1 MKIAPGIHRIGGNSM
16 INAYLV
22 EQAGEV
28 TIIDA
33 GLPGYYG
40 EIDRELAAMGRA
52 PADVRALVLT
62 HGHSDHIGF
71 AERLRRERA
80 VPCRFTKPTLR
91 WRGARC
97 RTRRRASA
105 RSNSGPCSAS
115 CGSRCCTAGFAP
127 PSCTRS
133 RPSATGQLWTCRA
146 ARGSS

>member
-1 MKIAPGIHRIGGNSM
+1 MRAWPGWMPVTGCGPASRAAGWSWPHGLCWWGCCGAKTPCGAAGHLGGWQDLVMKIAPGIHRIGGNSM

-40 EIDRELAAMGRA
+40 DIDRELATMGRV

-91 WRGARC
+91 WRGAR
-97 RTRRRASA
+97 
-105 RSNSGPCSAS
+105 
-115 CGSRCCTAGFAP
+115 
-127 PSCTRS
+127 
-133 RPSATGQLWTCRA
+133 
-146 ARGSS
+146 